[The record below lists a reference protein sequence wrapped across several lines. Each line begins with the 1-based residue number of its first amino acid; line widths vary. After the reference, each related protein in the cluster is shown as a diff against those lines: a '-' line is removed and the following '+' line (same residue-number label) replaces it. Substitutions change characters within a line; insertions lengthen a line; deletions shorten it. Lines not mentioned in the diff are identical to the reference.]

1 MNSFINLAHLKFF
14 CDTVIHNSMSEAAK
28 INYITQPA
36 ISQAI
41 TKLESFFGSALL
53 ISSKQKIVLT
63 DQGHIVFK
71 QALEIFKSVNDTM
84 SQINHTYENV
94 AGVVKFATSKSLS
107 MSFFAPTYTKMRK
120 LYPLVELKIETG
132 SKSYIRNLLKLEEVE
147 FAIVVYDDYNFAQ
160 YEKQTIKKGVFNLYS
175 SKLIEAESIPK
186 EIFVDYEASLYV
198 QELKDFIS
206 KNDYTTNVKVLAGWE
221 LVANF
226 SNLGAG
232 VGFFPDY
239 LASFSRHPNL
249 VRLPINLPPFEY
261 EIAVIYNKSAT
272 LSRAACAF
280 IDQFCLE

>member
-1 MNSFINLAHLKFF
+1 MNSFVNLAHLKFF
-14 CDTVIHNSMSEAAK
+14 CDTVLHNSMSEAAK

-41 TKLESFFGSALL
+41 NKLETFFGAPLL
-53 ISSKQKIVLT
+53 ISGKQKIILT
-63 DQGHIVFK
+63 DQGQIVFK
-71 QALEIFKSVNDTM
+71 QAQEIFKSVNETM

-94 AGVVKFATSKSLS
+94 TGNVKFATSKSLS
-107 MSFFAPTYTKMRK
+107 MSFFPPTYSKMQK
-120 LYPLVELKIETG
+120 LFPQVDLKIETG
-132 SKSYIRNLLKLEEVE
+132 GKNYIRNLLKLEEVE
-147 FAIVVYDDYNFAQ
+147 FAIVVYDDHNFAQ

-175 SKLIEAESIPK
+175 SKFVETESIPK
-186 EIFVDYEASLYV
+186 EIFIDYEASLYI
-198 QELKDFIS
+198 QELKDFITRNNYS
-206 KNDYTTNVKVLAGWE
+206 IKIKPLAGWE

-226 SNLGAG
+226 SNLSIG

-239 LASFSRHPNL
+239 LASPSRHPNL
-249 VRLPINLPPFEY
+249 MRLPINLPHFEY